1 MNDPALADLLS
12 LVDDCDRL
20 LALLEEEPR
29 LSSGVRSAQERILR
43 RFEDLGYRSVGE
55 VGQRFDPEI
64 HEAVSADPDA
74 PSGKISAVYRRG
86 WVDREGMLIY
96 PASVVVGK

>member
-20 LALLEEEPR
+20 LALLEDEPR
-29 LSSGVRSAQERILR
+29 LLHGIRSSQERILR

-55 VGQRFDPEI
+55 IGQHFDPEI
-64 HEAVSADPDA
+64 HEAVSADPEA
-74 PSGKISAVYRRG
+74 PRGKISAVYRRG
-86 WVDREGMLIY
+86 WVDRDGNLLY
-96 PASVVVGK
+96 PASVVVGQ